1 MANFYFLTWF
11 RQIGRALGE
20 ETGEG
25 FITGR
30 VNGIGT
36 AVERYA
42 MLL

>member
-1 MANFYFLTWF
+1 MAICYFLTWF

-20 ETGEG
+20 ERGEG

-36 AVERYA
+36 DVERYA